1 MSRSNALAFLLAGAV
16 VAAMA
21 MPAAA
26 APRAKSSAAWQGNPF
41 ASGSQAFAQGS
52 RHLNQNGVRFR
63 TPPDCAYPLR
73 YDSGG
78 NAVFQRFGC
87 RLP

>member
-1 MSRSNALAFLLAGAV
+1 MNKINPLAFLLAGAV
-16 VAAMA
+16 VTAMA
-21 MPAAA
+21 MPASAA
-26 APRAKSSAAWQGNPF
+26 VRAKANRYVSPLAAG
-41 ASGSQAFAQGS
+41 SGAFAQS
-52 RHLNQNGVRFR
+52 PHLNQNGVRFR

>member
-1 MSRSNALAFLLAGAV
+1 VSKNSALPLLLAGVMMA
-16 VAAMA
+16 VAAT
-21 MPAAA
+21 PAAA
-26 APRAKSSAAWQGNPF
+26 APRAKSGSAWHGNPF
-41 ASGSQAFAQGS
+41 AAGSQAFAQGS
-52 RHLNQNGVRFR
+52 RQVNQNGVRFR